1 MEFDKPKRR
10 PRKLWLWGGLGVV
23 VIMIA
28 VGAGVIVK
36 NAQGNGGDKAHE
48 ADSTQVAENGEDGKD
63 NENGENGNGEN
74 GNGEPAAPVE
84 LFTVNQGHIS
94 TFLQTTAT
102 LEARNMATLVAQK
115 QGQVT
120 ALYVEEGDWVNKGAV
135 LATLDDAE
143 ATVGLERAEVNL
155 EVARRDAERATALLE
170 RDLISEKEKDDYHL
184 ALRTAE
190 VELEQRK
197 FEYSQTRL
205 TAPFSGRVSERL
217 INLGETVTIGRQ
229 CFSVVDFHPL
239 RARLYFPER
248 ELARVE
254 VGQEATL
261 KVDTHP
267 GHEFAAR
274 VALVNPVIDET
285 NGTFKVTLEIP
296 NSTGALRPGTFAR
309 VLVKTGEFANAVLM
323 PKRGVLTED
332 GEDYV
337 FVARSDTV
345 DRVPVTVGA
354 IEGDTAQILTG
365 LAPGDSVVTIGQG
378 GLKPGAKIK
387 SVNF

>member
-1 MEFDKPKRR
+1 MEFHLPKRR
-10 PRKLWLWGGLGVV
+10 PRKLWLWSGVGVLVV
-23 VIMIA
+23 VIA
-28 VGAGVIVK
+28 VGVGLVVK
-36 NAQGNGGDKAHE
+36 NAQGNGGKDAA
-48 ADSTQVAENGEDGKD
+48 ADSTQVAEEDKNGKNGKD
-63 NENGENGNGEN
+63 GENGNGEN

-102 LEARNMATLVAQK
+102 LEALNSATLVARK
-115 QGQVT
+115 QGPVV
-120 ALYVEEGDWVNKGAV
+120 ALHVEEGDWVNRGQV
-135 LATLDDAE
+135 LARLDDAE
-143 ATVGLERAEVNL
+143 ASVARERAEVAL
-155 EVARRDAERATALLE
+155 AVAQRQAGRGANLLE
-170 RDLISEKEKDDYHL
+170 RDLISQKEKDDFDL
-184 ALRTAE
+184 AVRTAQ

-197 FEYSQTRL
+197 FEFSQTRL
-205 TAPFSGRVSERL
+205 TAPFSGRVAERL
-217 INLGETVTIGRQ
+217 INLGEMVSIGRE
-229 CFSVVDFHPL
+229 CFRVVDFHPL

-248 ELARVE
+248 ELARVK
-254 VGQEATL
+254 VGQQATI

-267 GHEFAAR
+267 GHDFQSA

-309 VLVKTGEFANAVLM
+309 VQVKTGEFSDAVLM

-337 FVARSDTV
+337 FVAHSDTV
-345 DRVPVTVGA
+345 ARVPVTVGA
-354 IEGDTAQILTG
+354 VEGDTAQILKG
-365 LAPGDSVVTIGQG
+365 LAAGDSVVTIGQG

-387 SVNF
+387 PVNF